1 MQKQVKVDNEDN
13 SRAFSIHATAK
24 NANDAASI
32 ANEVAS
38 AFQKTISSITNHTD
52 TVTILAK
59 AEPSDVAAG
68 TKPLVLIVIGAIIGF
83 LVGLAWIVLREIKQ
97 ATIKTKETLIK
108 VAKAPVLGVIS
119 TKKL

>member
-1 MQKQVKVDNEDN
+1 M
-13 SRAFSIHATAK
+13 
-24 NANDAASI
+24 
-32 ANEVAS
+32 
-38 AFQKTISSITNHTD
+38 
-52 TVTILAK
+52 
-59 AEPSDVAAG
+59 
-68 TKPLVLIVIGAIIGF
+68 IGAIIGF